1 MVVGRYP
8 TNSSDPSQLSQC
20 LVVAKRRPLCGRFFT
35 RLNRRTIHPLNYAL
49 NQTFSAGAQVTIAL
63 PSLPTRFALHPVRL
77 WANAFNL
84 LTRQQPWAAQRLAA
98 YAGQTLRIC
107 LGGFQVTFTI
117 GHDGTLF
124 AADSA
129 VVPDVVLE
137 LIAEKLSWTALLAP
151 GARTDIAQW
160 VHVTGQA
167 ALAQVVSDLARDL
180 RPDPEDALAQWLGDI
195 PARRLTQGVKG
206 LLTGAQSFGRGLAEN
221 LAEYFSEE
229 TNTLA
234 GVPAQAALTHE
245 HERTLAHLEK
255 LEQRTAA
262 LQARL
267 SRLTPCPGAR
277 A

>member
-1 MVVGRYP
+1 M
-8 TNSSDPSQLSQC
+8 T
-20 LVVAKRRPLCGRFFT
+20 LV
-35 RLNRRTIHPLNYAL
+35 
-49 NQTFSAGAQVTIAL
+49 L
-63 PSLPTRFALHPVRL
+63 PFLPTRFALHPVRV
-77 WANAFNL
+77 WAQAFNL

-98 YAGQTLRIC
+98 HAGQTLRIC

-117 GHDGTLF
+117 GHDGTLG

-151 GARTDIAQW
+151 DARADIAQW

-180 RPDPEDALAQWLGDI
+180 RPDPEDALAHWLGDV
-195 PARRLTQGVKG
+195 PARRLTMGLQGV
-206 LLTGAQSFGRGLAEN
+206 LTGAQSFAKSLAEN

-229 TNTLA
+229 TNTLT
-234 GVPAQAALTHE
+234 GTPALASLARERELTVTH
-245 HERTLAHLEK
+245 LAQ
-255 LEQRTAA
+255 LEQRNAA

-267 SRLTPCPGAR
+267 SRLTPRPGAR

>member
-1 MVVGRYP
+1 M
-8 TNSSDPSQLSQC
+8 
-20 LVVAKRRPLCGRFFT
+20 KKRPLCGRFFT
-35 RLNRRTIHPLNYAL
+35 QFNRRIIHPLNYNL
-49 NQTFSAGAQVTIAL
+49 NLTLSADAYVTLAL

-98 YAGQTLRIC
+98 YVGQTLRIC

-117 GHDGTLF
+117 GHDGTLV

-137 LIAEKLSWTALLAP
+137 LIAEKLSLTALLAP

-167 ALAQVVSDLARDL
+167 ALAQIVSDLARDL

-195 PARRLTQGVKG
+195 PARRLSQGVKG
-206 LLTGAQSFGRGLAEN
+206 LLNGAQLFGRGLAEN

-229 TNTLA
+229 TDTLA
-234 GVPAQAALTHE
+234 GASAHAALIHE
-245 HERTLAHLEK
+245 RERTLGHLAQ

-267 SRLTPCPGAR
+267 SRLMPRPGAR